1 MKGFELAGLLLF
13 GRVDFGRPAGR
24 RRVGS
29 STSYGEW
36 RGGPMAASASRKS
49 RAKWLIPALAVMAVL
64 AFGGPPATA
73 TVIDQ
78 QHYSGTDAF
87 SESDCGFTLDHLVEF
102 HGQFLLRVD
111 PTGQAFL
118 EHNKYWFREV
128 ITNPETEKWFVVSG
142 NGLFKQIKAT
152 QVAGTIYEFVA
163 IDAGQPFTIED
174 SAGNV
179 IVRERGVV
187 RITILFD
194 TLGDFQPGG
203 VFLGETDVVF
213 HGPHP
218 GPADLAS
225 FCEIAEDLT
234 A

>member
-1 MKGFELAGLLLF
+1 M
-13 GRVDFGRPAGR
+13 
-24 RRVGS
+24 
-29 STSYGEW
+29 T
-36 RGGPMAASASRKS
+36 ASASRKS
-49 RAKWLIPALAVMAVL
+49 RAKWLVPALAVMAVL

-78 QHYSGTDAF
+78 QKYSGTDSF
-87 SESDCGFTLDHLVEF
+87 TNSDCPGLVLDGESEF
-102 HGQFLLRVD
+102 HGTFQLRVD

-128 ITNPETEKWFVVSG
+128 ITNPETGKWFVVSG

-152 QVAGTIYEFVA
+152 QVAGTIYEYVA

-174 SAGNV
+174 SAGKV

-213 HGPHP
+213 HGPHA